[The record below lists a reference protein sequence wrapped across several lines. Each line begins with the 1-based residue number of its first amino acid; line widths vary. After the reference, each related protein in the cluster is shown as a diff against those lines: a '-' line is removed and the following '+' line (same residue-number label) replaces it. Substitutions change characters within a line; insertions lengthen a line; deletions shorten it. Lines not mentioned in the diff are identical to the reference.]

1 MQEGCFK
8 NVSSSIQLT
17 LKKEQNRIFL
27 ILCFFLLH
35 VEVPALKKQQHILM
49 ISIHLDQSKHVFI
62 MTVKKL
68 YYISVSIHP
77 NTYQFK
83 KYLICQ
89 NNDSPLSSIFM
100 LIFKNCMLIFF
111 YYLFNLLISIIIL
124 SKSLQYNSIMK
135 QA

>member
-1 MQEGCFK
+1 MNYMYEGCFK

-49 ISIHLDQSKHVFI
+49 ISIHLDQSKHIFI

-77 NTYQFK
+77 NTY
-83 KYLICQ
+83 
-89 NNDSPLSSIFM
+89 
-100 LIFKNCMLIFF
+100 
-111 YYLFNLLISIIIL
+111 
-124 SKSLQYNSIMK
+124 
-135 QA
+135 